1 MKNED
6 FLKSMNIANSNMV
19 SETEI
24 EILRKYAEEFQDD
37 KWQFHLDSVVMGY
50 PDLETQANGY
60 FNGGDSFGQ
69 DTLGANLYKL
79 ADNLYVVEEE
89 DYDESGTLTI
99 FDNEEKAKKYLSKQE
114 NILYPSIETEI
125 ENFLDNL
132 EGIDTDDVEV
142 EAFRSPN
149 HNYQDGGIFVEYQ
162 VMYKNFIIEDKGFSL
177 NPEKAAKEINDF
189 IEFEKEL
196 AENEYT
202 SLKLVSCEQLS
213 KSKYLS
219 IYKTAIEDM
228 ITGQIYESTNEVDRV
243 HSPTETAVGTAI
255 HELWDTIE
263 NDREEE
269 KQKTVERGR

>member
-19 SETEI
+19 SEKEI
-24 EILRKYAEEFQDD
+24 EVLEQYAEEFQDD

-50 PDLETQANGY
+50 PDLESQANGY
-60 FNGGDSFGQ
+60 FNGGDSFGWH
-69 DTLGANLYKL
+69 TLGANLYKL
-79 ADNLYVVEEE
+79 SDNLFIVEEE
-89 DYDESGTLTI
+89 DYEDDGILTVFDDET
-99 FDNEEKAKKYLSKQE
+99 KAKEYFQILE
-114 NILYPSIETEI
+114 DILYPSIETEI
-125 ENFLDNL
+125 ENFFENL
-132 EGIDTDDVEV
+132 EGIDSDDVEV

-162 VMYKNFIIEDKGFSL
+162 VMYKNFIIEDKVFSL
-177 NPEKAAKEINDF
+177 NPEKSAKEINDF

-213 KSKYLS
+213 KSEYLS
-219 IYKTAIEDM
+219 VYKTEIEDM
-228 ITGQIYESTNEVDRV
+228 IRGQIYESTNEVDRV

-263 NDREEE
+263 NDREEF
-269 KQKTVERGR
+269 KNKSNERGR

>member
-50 PDLETQANGY
+50 PDLESQANGY

-79 ADNLYVVEEE
+79 SDNLFIVEEE
-89 DYDESGTLTI
+89 DYDESGTLTV
-99 FDNEEKAKKYLSKQE
+99 FDDETKAKEYFQKQE

-142 EAFRSPN
+142 EVNRIGN
-149 HNYQDGGIFVEYQ
+149 NNGYFVDYQ
-162 VMYKNFIIEDKGFSL
+162 VIYKDFIIEDGIFSL
-177 NPEKAAKEINDF
+177 NPEKAAKDINDF

-196 AENEYT
+196 AEKDLE
-202 SLKLVSCEQLS
+202 LFQLE
-213 KSKYLS
+213 KVRDRFD
-219 IYKTAIEDM
+219 IGYKIEIEDLK
-228 ITGQIYESTNEVDRV
+228 TGEFYEHTKNQTIVSPSYLHVTLPSIKESVD
-243 HSPTETAVGTAI
+243 
-255 HELWDTIE
+255 ELIDTI
-263 NDREEE
+263 NKDREEF
-269 KQKTVERGR
+269 KNKTNERGR

>member
-99 FDNEEKAKKYLSKQE
+99 FDNEEKAKKYFSKQE

-125 ENFLDNL
+125 ENFLENL
-132 EGIDTDDVEV
+132 DGIDSDDVEV

>member
-50 PDLETQANGY
+50 PDLESQANGY

-79 ADNLYVVEEE
+79 SDNLFIVEEE
-89 DYDESGTLTI
+89 DYDESGTLTV
-99 FDNEEKAKKYLSKQE
+99 FDDETKAKEYFQKQE

-125 ENFLDNL
+125 ENFLENL
-132 EGIDTDDVEV
+132 DGIVSRNIEIEV
-142 EAFRSPN
+142 NRIGN
-149 HNYQDGGIFVEYQ
+149 NNGYFVDYQ
-162 VMYKNFIIEDKGFSL
+162 VIYKDFIIEDGIFSL

-263 NDREEE
+263 NDREEF
-269 KQKTVERGR
+269 KNKSNERGR